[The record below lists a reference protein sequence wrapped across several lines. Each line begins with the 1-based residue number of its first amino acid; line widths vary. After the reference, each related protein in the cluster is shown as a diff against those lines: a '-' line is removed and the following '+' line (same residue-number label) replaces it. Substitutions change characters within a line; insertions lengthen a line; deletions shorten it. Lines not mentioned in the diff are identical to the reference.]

1 MQYYNVNDQVSVT
14 EVDTDDRK
22 RGIVPHIVA
31 YVVRVDTKRSTVLVE
46 YLDNLR
52 GFYRKYWLRQDQIRL
67 LNRGVL
73 KSA

>member
-1 MQYYNVNDQVSVT
+1 MQYYNVKDQVCVT
-14 EVDTDDRK
+14 EVDTEDRK
-22 RGIVPHIVA
+22 RGVVPHTAA

-46 YLDNLR
+46 YLDNFR
-52 GFYRKYWLRQDQIRL
+52 GFYRKAWLRQDQIRL

>member
-1 MQYYNVNDQVSVT
+1 MQYYNVNDQVCVT
-14 EVDTDDRK
+14 EVDTDARK
-22 RGIVPHIVA
+22 RGIVPNTVS

-46 YLDNLR
+46 YLDNIR
-52 GFYRKYWLRQDQIRL
+52 GFYRKSWLRQDQIRL